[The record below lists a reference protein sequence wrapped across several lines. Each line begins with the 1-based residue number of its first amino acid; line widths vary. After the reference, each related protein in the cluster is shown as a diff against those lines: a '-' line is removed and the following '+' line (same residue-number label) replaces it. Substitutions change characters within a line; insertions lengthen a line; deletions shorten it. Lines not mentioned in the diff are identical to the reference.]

1 MNEIKQVIILA
12 AGRSRR
18 MEHLSKNEPK
28 CMFKYN
34 DERIIERLVRQIKEN
49 GVKKIV
55 ITIGYKANL
64 LRKIFENDDCVE
76 LVENKLYEEDI
87 NIYSMK
93 LALEKIDG
101 PCVIFEAD
109 TIMEDSLVKYVLGS
123 DFENKSVWFTKGKFR
138 NPQYGGILKSDKYGK
153 ITDIRIIPTYQ
164 EKYSGYSK
172 LSGLMRVSANE
183 IDLFKQL
190 INKYS
195 QSTIKQYFLT
205 PWIENLKLLPCEEAD
220 ISHFVFFTFN
230 KPDEYYQMINNKIDN
245 LKKCP
250 EYEFVDV
257 EKLKEIEDHD
267 EKRAEELKDK
277 IITEDVWTYPL
288 IVEKKYFCVLDGH
301 HRLQV
306 AKKLKLKRVPAILVD
321 YNDIDVW
328 SLRKEYKINQ
338 NAVYKKVI
346 NNNEIYPYKT
356 VKHKYPFKV
365 SNIRVSLEELK

>member
-183 IDLFKQL
+183 IDLFKLL

-267 EKRAEELKDK
+267 EKRAEELKNK